1 MTLRGFMAKVE
12 RGIETAEEMPR
23 PLLPAAP
30 APRTV
35 SPSTSVDASSE
46 LEGRLRCKQTL
57 RIDGFIKGEI
67 ECEKAVLV
75 GECAKVYASIAAD
88 EVEIAGLV
96 EGDIAARRKIVLE
109 QTAIVIGDLTTPGIV
124 IEEGAKL
131 KGRIVIGS
139 DAEPAPNAVEAEPAK
154 AAKQATALKKAAATA
169 AKPAEAPASQPLATS
184 A

>member
-30 APRTV
+30 APRPV

-109 QTAIVIGDLTTPGIV
+109 RTAIVIGDLTTPGIV

-154 AAKQATALKKAAATA
+154 EATALKKAAATA